1 MADLSRLS
9 INQVTVLPH
18 WTLAQAID
26 GLVRH
31 GVSAISVWREKMHEL
46 GVAEAA
52 RRIAGGGL
60 SVSGLCFA
68 GLVTSPDENE
78 ARLAL
83 DDTRRAIDEA
93 AAIAAQCLIF
103 VAGPVDARD
112 KDLSATRARVLARL
126 ATFIPHAR
134 AAGVKIALEPL
145 HPMSCATRSVLS
157 TLALANDWCDALA
170 AEDVFGIAVDSYVT
184 WWDPQLAREIARAGR
199 RICAFHVSDWLP
211 NTKDMRLDRGM
222 MGDGVID
229 LPAIRRMVD
238 DAGYAGPIEVE
249 IFSARNWWTRDA
261 DEVIGVVK
269 ERFRSAV

>member
-1 MADLSRLS
+1 
-9 INQVTVLPH
+9 
-18 WTLAQAID
+18 
-26 GLVRH
+26 
-31 GVSAISVWREKMHEL
+31 
-46 GVAEAA
+46 
-52 RRIAGGGL
+52 
-60 SVSGLCFA
+60 
-68 GLVTSPDENE
+68 
-78 ARLAL
+78 
-83 DDTRRAIDEA
+83 
-93 AAIAAQCLIF
+93 
-103 VAGPVDARD
+103 
-112 KDLSATRARVLARL
+112 LSATRARVLARL

>member
-103 VAGPVDARD
+103 VAGPGDARD
-112 KDLSATRARVLARL
+112 
-126 ATFIPHAR
+126 
-134 AAGVKIALEPL
+134 
-145 HPMSCATRSVLS
+145 
-157 TLALANDWCDALA
+157 
-170 AEDVFGIAVDSYVT
+170 
-184 WWDPQLAREIARAGR
+184 
-199 RICAFHVSDWLP
+199 
-211 NTKDMRLDRGM
+211 
-222 MGDGVID
+222 
-229 LPAIRRMVD
+229 
-238 DAGYAGPIEVE
+238 
-249 IFSARNWWTRDA
+249 
-261 DEVIGVVK
+261 
-269 ERFRSAV
+269 